1 MHLIQLKV
9 IMIMI
14 LILNLIIISIT
25 RTSSGFLC
33 LTFFN
38 HHQTIPFALFDINI
52 THGRITFRGDSSFLG
67 QLQFFDASCK
77 S

>member
-1 MHLIQLKV
+1 MQMYANVCNCMHLIQLKV

-38 HHQTIPFALFDINI
+38 HHQAIPFALFDIALV
-52 THGRITFRGDSSFLG
+52 TFFTSQTG
-67 QLQFFDASCK
+67 
-77 S
+77 

>member
-1 MHLIQLKV
+1 MQMYANVCNCMHLIQLKV
-9 IMIMI
+9 IMI

-38 HHQTIPFALFDINI
+38 HNQTIPFALFDIALV
-52 THGRITFRGDSSFLG
+52 TFFTSQTG
-67 QLQFFDASCK
+67 
-77 S
+77 